1 MKFFV
6 KRAALILLLVAGAA
20 ALSAQT
26 GTKSAASP
34 VAKSAS
40 TSKSNS
46 NNTTKSLPG
55 KIPPVQGIIKT
66 VFTVSLRYEEIKLG
80 TGAPA
85 EPHQRYLILY
95 TGYRAADGVK
105 FDSSEDHRVPV
116 KGADGKPVIGDDGK
130 PKLMDAQPMPF
141 VQGTGA
147 TVSGFDQGF
156 VGMKVGGKRRLF
168 IPWQMAY
175 ATKTIP
181 DRDPEHPGIPAKS
194 DLIFDV
200 ELVAVEDTA
209 LSKPGTDILEGELS
223 MGYSAAPF
231 SGSMKPSGL
240 SIDSNGKSY
249 AIVIDELTKVPA
261 DWDLHSGV
269 LAIEPGR
276 YSVRGRITD
285 NQMKAEEIKYLGK

>member
-261 DWDLHSGV
+261 GWDLHSGV

>member
-95 TGYRAADGVK
+95 TGYRAADRVK
-105 FDSSEDHRVPV
+105 IRLLGG
-116 KGADGKPVIGDDGK
+116 GAAVLPL
-130 PKLMDAQPMPF
+130 PQPRSRMLPLR
-141 VQGTGA
+141 A
-147 TVSGFDQGF
+147 CCS
-156 VGMKVGGKRRLF
+156 RC
-168 IPWQMAY
+168 A
-175 ATKTIP
+175 
-181 DRDPEHPGIPAKS
+181 
-194 DLIFDV
+194 
-200 ELVAVEDTA
+200 
-209 LSKPGTDILEGELS
+209 
-223 MGYSAAPF
+223 
-231 SGSMKPSGL
+231 
-240 SIDSNGKSY
+240 
-249 AIVIDELTKVPA
+249 
-261 DWDLHSGV
+261 
-269 LAIEPGR
+269 
-276 YSVRGRITD
+276 
-285 NQMKAEEIKYLGK
+285 